1 MSRGVE
7 RRLFGTDGIRGVA
20 NADLS
25 TELVDRVGRA
35 AVQVLVHGGR
45 GRFAVGRD
53 PRISGDLLEAA
64 LAAGICSAGAD
75 VLRLGVLPTPGVAHL
90 AQQLGVH
97 AGIVISASHNPVED
111 NGVKFFAPTGF
122 KLPDAV
128 EAQIERLLEAAPA
141 HPRPTGTQVGRIT
154 DVPDAAERYL
164 SSLTGLARA
173 HLGSDGGRALG
184 GWRIVVDCANG
195 AMSRIAPRLWER
207 LGATVI
213 PVHAEPDGTN
223 INVECGST
231 YPAAIKQAVQEHRG
245 DLGFAH
251 DGDGDR
257 VIAVDRR
264 GRLVDGDAIM
274 GIVALRLAAQARLPG
289 NLLVATVMTNL
300 GLEVALRAAGIRL
313 ERARVGDRYV
323 LERMLETGARIGGE
337 QSGHV
342 IFLDDATT
350 GDGLVTALHL
360 VFVMLES
367 GRRLEDL
374 AAFYERYPQYLMN
387 VRVASPERWA
397 DDPEILAALAQAER
411 HLDGRGRV
419 LVRASGTEPLVRVMT
434 ECDDAATAQEI
445 AAHLAELVSQRLGG
459 TIVAPG
465 QPA

>member
-1 MSRGVE
+1 V
-7 RRLFGTDGIRGVA
+7 LFGTDGIRGVA

-25 TELVDRVGRA
+25 TELVDRIGRA
-35 AVQVLVHGGR
+35 AVHVLAPGGR
-45 GRFAVGRD
+45 ARFAVGRD
-53 PRISGDLLEAA
+53 PRISGGLLEAA
-64 LAAGICSAGAD
+64 LAAGICSAGGD

-90 AQQLGVH
+90 TQALGVH

-128 EAQIERLLEAAPA
+128 EAEMESVFEVVPTR
-141 HPRPTGTQVGRIT
+141 PRPIGTQVGRII
-154 DVPDAAERYL
+154 DVPDAGERYL
-164 SSLTGLARA
+164 AFLTRLAEVR
-173 HLGSDGGRALG
+173 LGPDWASALC

-195 AMSRIAPRLWER
+195 ATSPFAPRLWER

-223 INVECGST
+223 INVESGST
-231 YPAAIKQAVQEHRG
+231 YPAAIQEAVRAHHG

-257 VIAVDRR
+257 VIAADGV
-264 GRLVDGDAIM
+264 GRLVDGDTIM
-274 GIVALRLAAQARLPG
+274 GIVALHRAARGQLPG
-289 NLLVATVMTNL
+289 HLLVATVMTNL
-300 GLEVALRAAGIRL
+300 GLEVVLRGAGIRL

-323 LERMLETGARIGGE
+323 LERMLETGARLGGE

-350 GDGLVTALHL
+350 GDGLVTAINL
-360 VFVMLES
+360 VAVIRES

-374 AAFYERYPQYLMN
+374 AEGFHRYPQVLVN
-387 VRVASPERWA
+387 VRVGTPQRWS
-397 DDPEILAALAQAER
+397 DDAEIRAAVAQAER
-411 HLDGRGRV
+411 HLNGRGRV

-434 ECDDAATAQEI
+434 ECDDAATAEEV
-445 AAHLAELVSQRLGG
+445 AAHLAELVSHRLGG
-459 TIVAPG
+459 TIVAPS
-465 QPA
+465 